1 MIKFLVGMVA
11 DRLVEELKA
20 RLVFVNP
27 FVRNLMVGAM
37 LILAS
42 FALWSVA
49 LLLVFL
55 TLFFYF
61 ADLHQYI
68 WPAVWTAFAGLAIAL
83 AVTASGIY
91 LILKPIKTF

>member
-1 MIKFLVGMVA
+1 MIKMLAGMFA
-11 DRLVEELKA
+11 DRLVEEVKT

-27 FVRNLMVGAM
+27 FVRNVAIGVM

-42 FALWSVA
+42 FSLWSVS

-61 ADLHQYI
+61 AHLPQYI
-68 WPAVWTAFAGLAIAL
+68 WPALWTALAGLAISG
-83 AVTASGIY
+83 AVTGAGVFMIFR
-91 LILKPIKTF
+91 PIK